1 MFGVFCHFSPI
12 FYRLN
17 VKIRVWLF
25 VWLFIWLF
33 IEKRNGTLGYSFG
46 YSLFGILVLV
56 HPPYLVLKN
65 GIFRIFR

>member
-1 MFGVFCHFSPI
+1 MFGVLCHFSPI

-25 VWLFIWLF
+25 VWLFT
-33 IEKRNGTLGYSFG
+33 EKRNSPLGYSFG

-56 HPPYLVLKN
+56 PPLFGTKKWHFSHFSLN
-65 GIFRIFR
+65 